1 MIDFIKRNS
10 IIFIAVIIS
19 ILLVTGFFSYIL
31 SDSNAKYVNN
41 NKWNHYFESN
51 GFFFSSN
58 KLRENSKKTIIN
70 FYNGEDI
77 SFEVYNYINNNI
89 TDSDINYRINCNTNN
104 ENYKCYLDNTENN
117 ALETTILSV
126 KKCFNGN
133 EELGMDE
140 VTCNANNYEYKSVT
154 NKKNHIF
161 KVEKTKGETPSNL
174 NITLTVTTTS
184 PFEVVLTG
192 NFVLNIDENYEANK
206 ISVSLKDSDET
217 TCKYEIKNTYTVD
230 KVIKLTIN
238 TSKLLFDNTSPF
250 YNNKL
255 SYTTTGEGYVNS
267 INMNLKPTSISVINL
282 YKKDYSNTCNI
293 DDVTQKI
300 VTN

>member
-89 TDSDINYRINCNTNN
+89 TDSDINYRIN
-104 ENYKCYLDNTENN
+104 
-117 ALETTILSV
+117 
-126 KKCFNGN
+126 
-133 EELGMDE
+133 
-140 VTCNANNYEYKSVT
+140 
-154 NKKNHIF
+154 
-161 KVEKTKGETPSNL
+161 
-174 NITLTVTTTS
+174 
-184 PFEVVLTG
+184 
-192 NFVLNIDENYEANK
+192 
-206 ISVSLKDSDET
+206 
-217 TCKYEIKNTYTVD
+217 
-230 KVIKLTIN
+230 
-238 TSKLLFDNTSPF
+238 
-250 YNNKL
+250 
-255 SYTTTGEGYVNS
+255 
-267 INMNLKPTSISVINL
+267 
-282 YKKDYSNTCNI
+282 
-293 DDVTQKI
+293 
-300 VTN
+300 